1 MLPLTDP
8 IDQIM
13 IFSLYLK
20 QDLFFQIMIERMIQ
34 KLEYLNKQSEILLT
48 PIMVQNRREFG
59 EFIKLVIAFRVEL
72 QKTKTSLE
80 RLKKRKGITG
90 LVAQLQ

>member
-1 MLPLTDP
+1 
-8 IDQIM
+8 
-13 IFSLYLK
+13 
-20 QDLFFQIMIERMIQ
+20 MIESMIQ

-59 EFIKLVIAFRVEL
+59 EFIKLVIEFRVEL

-90 LVAQLQ
+90 LAAQLQ